1 MIIWNV
7 NADYV
12 LFNILILTVNYWTIG
27 ACPKGIPMTA
37 CISMAMAI

>member
-1 MIIWNV
+1 MIIWND
-7 NADYV
+7 NADCV
-12 LFNILILTVNYWTIG
+12 LFNILILTMNYRITG